1 MEVMTVDQYIGGRH
15 YTEYHWYEAIAHPMV
30 ASFGP
35 HTPGSEG
42 EMSFTVYKRWSF
54 ADPRKTQGLRSG
66 AKQPPTH
73 AGTPFLQKLWKWIM
87 GKNSVRA

>member
-1 MEVMTVDQYIGGRH
+1 MEVMTVDQYIACRH
-15 YTEYHWYEAIAHPMV
+15 CTEYHWYEAVAHPMQ

-35 HTPGSEG
+35 HLPGSERA
-42 EMSFTVYKRWSF
+42 MSFTVRKCWSF
-54 ADPRKTQGLRSG
+54 TDPRKTQGLRSG

-73 AGTPFLQKLWKWIM
+73 AGTPFLRTLWKWII

>member
-15 YTEYHWYEAIAHPMV
+15 CTEYHWYEAIAHPME

-35 HTPGSEG
+35 HTLGSERA
-42 EMSFTVYKRWSF
+42 MSFAIYKRWSF
-54 ADPRKTQGLRSG
+54 TDPRKIRELRSG

-73 AGTPFLQKLWKWIM
+73 AGTPFLLTLWNWII